1 MKTIAK
7 DLLNKAKAGAGVI
20 KDYAY
25 VAKNII
31 KNALDYPK
39 NLEMSIMVKDLERVP
54 VANRKKYVE
63 VGKLLDDKKITA
75 DEGGNLYSILKG
87 GKDVLLEPY
96 YIRKNRNTSNFDWSP
111 WQTENNMKK
120 YLNIPKITK

>member
-1 MKTIAK
+1 
-7 DLLNKAKAGAGVI
+7 
-20 KDYAY
+20 
-25 VAKNII
+25 
-31 KNALDYPK
+31 
-39 NLEMSIMVKDLERVP
+39 MVKDLERVP